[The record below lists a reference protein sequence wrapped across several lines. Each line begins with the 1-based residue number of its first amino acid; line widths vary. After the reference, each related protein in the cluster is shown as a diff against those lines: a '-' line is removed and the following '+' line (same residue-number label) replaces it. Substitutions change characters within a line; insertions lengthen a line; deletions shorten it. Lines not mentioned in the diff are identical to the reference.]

1 MNNILDHPGR
11 GRPKK
16 EATMDALSLRVPD
29 ELVEKIDRYTAL
41 LQEELPLSFQSQ
53 ADAIR
58 QLIAVGL
65 KAEKSGWA
73 LTIDYSRDG

>member
-1 MNNILDHPGR
+1 MSTSMADVFDHPGR

-16 EATMDALSLRVPD
+16 ESTMDALSLRVPD
-29 ELVEKIDRYTAL
+29 ELAGKIDDYTAR
-41 LQEELPLSFQSQ
+41 LQDELPLLSISR

-65 KAEKSGWA
+65 KVEQKRLKYKG
-73 LTIDYSRDG
+73 

>member
-1 MNNILDHPGR
+1 MVDGFDHPGR

-16 EATMDALSLRVPD
+16 ESTMDSLSLRVPD
-29 ELVEKIDRYTAL
+29 ELVDKIDLYTTK
-41 LQEELPLSFQSQ
+41 LQEELPLLSITR

-65 KAEKSGWA
+65 QAEQKRLNYG
-73 LTIDYSRDG
+73 D

>member
-1 MNNILDHPGR
+1 MADVFDHPSR

-16 EATMDALSLRVPD
+16 ETTMDSLSLRVP
-29 ELVEKIDRYTAL
+29 EEMVGKIDLYKAK
-41 LQEELPLSFQSQ
+41 LQDELPLLSITR

-65 KAEKSGWA
+65 KAEQKR
-73 LTIDYSRDG
+73 LNY

>member
-1 MNNILDHPGR
+1 MADVFDHPGR

-16 EATMDALSLRVPD
+16 ESTMDSLSLRVPE
-29 ELVEKIDRYTAL
+29 ELVGKIDVYTAK
-41 LQEELPLSFQSQ
+41 LQDELPLLSITR

-65 KAEKSGWA
+65 NVEQKRLKYGK
-73 LTIDYSRDG
+73 

>member
-1 MNNILDHPGR
+1 MADVFDHPGR

-16 EATMDALSLRVPD
+16 ESTMDSLSLRVPE
-29 ELVEKIDRYTAL
+29 ELVGKIDVYTSK
-41 LQEELPLSFQSQ
+41 LQEELPLLSITR

-65 KAEKSGWA
+65 KVEQKRLKYGE
-73 LTIDYSRDG
+73 

>member
-1 MNNILDHPGR
+1 MADVFDYPGR

-16 EATMDALSLRVPD
+16 DSTMDSLSLRVPD
-29 ELVEKIDRYTAL
+29 ELVGKIDFYTTK
-41 LQEELPLSFQSQ
+41 LQEELPLLSITR

-65 KAEKSGWA
+65 QTEQKRLNYG
-73 LTIDYSRDG
+73 D

>member
-1 MNNILDHPGR
+1 MADIFDHPGR

-16 EATMDALSLRVPD
+16 DSTMDSLSLRVPD
-29 ELVEKIDRYTAL
+29 ELVNKIDTYTMQ
-41 LQEELPLSFQSQ
+41 LQEELPLLSISR

-65 KAEKSGWA
+65 KTEKKRLGYE
-73 LTIDYSRDG
+73 D

>member
-1 MNNILDHPGR
+1 MADIFDHPGR

-16 EATMDALSLRVPD
+16 ESTMDSLSLRVPE
-29 ELVEKIDRYTAL
+29 ELVGKIDVYTAK
-41 LQEELPLSFQSQ
+41 LQDELPLLSITR

-65 KAEKSGWA
+65 KVEQKRLKYGE
-73 LTIDYSRDG
+73 